1 MAKKMEGRH
10 ERERSG
16 WFGLGRTN
24 WAVLGAAVVVIV
36 IGYLLLDRGSIT
48 AAPVLLVLG
57 YVVLVPAGLLLGYR
71 KRADGN
77 AE

>member
-1 MAKKMEGRH
+1 MAKKTEGRDD
-10 ERERSG
+10 RDRSG

-24 WAVLGAAVVVIV
+24 WAVLGAAVVVIMT
-36 IGYLLLDRGSIT
+36 GYVLLDRGSVT
-48 AAPVLLVLG
+48 AAPMLLVLG